1 MLLLAV
7 AAVLLQDPPAS
18 PSPDDAKYAQF
29 EMEDGSILLGEI
41 LLDNLTVKTR
51 YGELTIPVQEIRG
64 LRPGFVSKPDFR
76 GKIKSLV
83 ETLGDGALES
93 RDAAEK
99 KILGMGLRVRDEVRR
114 YSKDADAERKA
125 RLARILTAFDELE
138 ADSEDDTPMHV
149 LRPED
154 ELTSASF
161 TMRGDVQPKKFDVK
175 TRYGKVTVE
184 LDHLRELIRRESGR
198 VAEKKV
204 EVTSANF
211 CALEARECGLAVEKG
226 ERISIRAEGSLTMT
240 PWGGNVTSSPDG
252 CAQCGASDQGPQI
265 MSGTLMMR
273 IGKNGK
279 WIKVGSKASIRATA
293 SGNLQFGIAIHP
305 QYMRGQSYPGE
316 YTIKIKVGE

>member
-18 PSPDDAKYAQF
+18 PSPDDAKYVQF
-29 EMEDGSILLGEI
+29 EMEDGSVLMGEI
-41 LLDNLTVKTR
+41 LLDSLTVKTR
-51 YGELTIPVQEIRG
+51 YGELTVPVQDIRG
-64 LRPGFVSKPDFR
+64 LRPGFDSKPDFR

-93 RDAAEK
+93 REAAEK
-99 KILGMGLRVRDEVRR
+99 KILGMGIRVRDELRR
-114 YSKDADAERKA
+114 YSKDPDAERKA
-125 RLARILTAFDELE
+125 RLARILAAFEELE
-138 ADSEDDTPMHV
+138 ADSEDETPLHV
-149 LRPED
+149 LQPED

-161 TMRGDVQPKKFDVK
+161 TMRGDIQPKKFNVK

-184 LDHLRELIRRESGR
+184 LDHLRQLIRRESGR

-204 EVTSANF
+204 AITSANF
-211 CALEARECGLAVEKG
+211 CAMEAKESGFAVEKG
-226 ERISIRAEGSLTMT
+226 ERIDIRADGSLTMT
-240 PWGGNVTSSPDG
+240 PWGGGVTSSPDG
-252 CAQCGASDQGPQI
+252 CAQCGGSDQGPQI

-279 WIKVGSKASIRATA
+279 WTKVGSKANFRATA
-293 SGNLQFGIAIHP
+293 SGTLQFGIAMNT
-305 QYMRGQSYPGE
+305 QYMRGQQYPGE

>member
-18 PSPDDAKYAQF
+18 PSPDDAKYVQF
-29 EMEDGSILLGEI
+29 EMEDGSILMGEI
-41 LLDNLTVKTR
+41 LLDSLTVKTR
-51 YGELTIPVQEIRG
+51 YGELTVPVQDIRG
-64 LRPGFVSKPDFR
+64 LRPGFDSKPDFR
-76 GKIKSLV
+76 VKIKSLV
-83 ETLGDGALES
+83 ETLSDGALES

-114 YSKDADAERKA
+114 YSKDADGERKV
-125 RLARILTAFDELE
+125 RLTRILTAFEELE
-138 ADSEDDTPMHV
+138 ADSEDNSPVHV
-149 LRPED
+149 LQSED
-154 ELTSASF
+154 EIITASF
-161 TMRGDVQPKKFDVK
+161 TMRGDVQPKKFNVK

-198 VAEKKV
+198 VVEKRV
-204 EVTSANF
+204 EVTAANF
-211 CALEARECGLAVEKG
+211 CALEAKESGFAVERG
-226 ERISIRAEGSLTMT
+226 ERIVIRAEGSLTMT

-252 CAQCGASDQGPQI
+252 CAQCGGSDQGAQI

-279 WIKVGSKASIRATA
+279 WIKVGSKANLRATA
-293 SGNLQFGIAIHP
+293 SGNLQFGIAINA
-305 QYMRGQSYPGE
+305 QYARGQSYPGE